1 MPSLSRPSDRRTDDG
16 LSTSIGVKGR
26 WDIHSAVR
34 NTIFAAR
41 EFPYFAHERTG
52 DPFREMQLPR
62 SSRRKAGAP
71 IHHPWGAGAAASHTR
86 VASSAVYLRCLT
98 ALTDADGKKRREY
111 VEYSPS
117 ALFASRSSRSSSGKS
132 RLGNFFLQLG
142 ELGRT
147 GRTGNHLR
155 CDLTLITKERPPL
168 TWLGKQFFFFL
179 FSSWQVQSSQSA
191 HICSFHTTQTV
202 SVCGHA

>member
-34 NTIFAAR
+34 VTIFSAR

-71 IHHPWGAGAAASHTR
+71 IHPWGAGSSASHTR

-117 ALFASRSSRSSSGKS
+117 ALVASRSSRSSSGKS
-132 RLGNFFLQLG
+132 RLGNFFCNGANWGELG
-142 ELGRT
+142 ELAT
-147 GRTGNHLR
+147 
-155 CDLTLITKERPPL
+155 I
-168 TWLGKQFFFFL
+168 
-179 FSSWQVQSSQSA
+179 SA
-191 HICSFHTTQTV
+191 ATSR
-202 SVCGHA
+202 